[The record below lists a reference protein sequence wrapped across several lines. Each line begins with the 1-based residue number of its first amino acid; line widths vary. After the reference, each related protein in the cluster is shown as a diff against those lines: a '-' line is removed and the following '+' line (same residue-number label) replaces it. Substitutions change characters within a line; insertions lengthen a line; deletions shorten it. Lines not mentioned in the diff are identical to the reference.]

1 MPVRLLIIII
11 LAATCWPA
19 VARAWYPRLDRD
31 MILDPGNPAPV
42 VGSNRPYLP
51 APGETLIELARRAGT
66 GYQAMTRANPG
77 IDPWLPPAGRELVLP
92 YSFILPASTG
102 EGITI
107 NLAELRLYYVWHEN
121 GHSRV
126 RAYPVGIGR
135 EGWDTPLG
143 NFTVVSR
150 VKNPSWSAPASIRE
164 KSPGTP
170 AMIPPGPNNPLG
182 GFWLGLSVPGYGI
195 HGTTKPLG
203 VGRRVSHGCI
213 RLYPEDIKD
222 LFHRVSLD
230 TPVWIIY
237 QPVKVGLRDNR
248 LYIEVHHSQT
258 IREDDL
264 LKEAMRHISAL
275 DWEEPLDLA
284 ALHKAIWEQRGVPIP
299 ISLPENPAPGPD

>member
-1 MPVRLLIIII
+1 MSVRLLILMI
-11 LAATCWPA
+11 LAVTWWPA
-19 VARAWYPRLDRD
+19 AARGWHPRLERD
-31 MILDPGNPAPV
+31 MILVPGNPAPV

-51 APGETLIELARRAGT
+51 ARGETLIELARRSGT
-66 GYQAMTRANPG
+66 GYRAMMRANPG
-77 IDPWLPPAGRELVLP
+77 IDPWLPPTGREIILP
-92 YSFILPASTG
+92 YSFILPASAT

-107 NLAELRLYYVWHEN
+107 NLAELRLYYVWQEN
-121 GHSRV
+121 GQTRV
-126 RAYPVGIGR
+126 RVYPVGIGR

-143 NFTVVSR
+143 NFTIVSR

-182 GFWLGLSVPGYGI
+182 EFWLGLSIPGYGI
-195 HGTTKPLG
+195 HGTTKPYG

-248 LYIEVHHSQT
+248 LYIEVHPSQT

-264 LKEAMRHISAL
+264 LKEAMRQVSAL
-275 DWEEPLDLA
+275 DWQDPLDLA
-284 ALHKAIWEQRGVPIP
+284 ALHNAIWEQRGVPIP
-299 ISLPENPAPGPD
+299 ISLPENPALSPD

>member
-19 VARAWYPRLDRD
+19 GAGAWHPRLDRD
-31 MILDPGNPAPV
+31 TILDPGNPAPV

-51 APGETLIELARRAGT
+51 APGETLIELARRSGT
-66 GYQAMTRANPG
+66 GYRALTQANPG
-77 IDPWLPPAGRELVLP
+77 IDPWLPPAGREIILP

-107 NLAELRLYYVWHEN
+107 NLAELRLYYLWQEN
-121 GHSRV
+121 GKTRV

-143 NFTVVSR
+143 NFTIVSR

-164 KSPGTP
+164 KSPGLP
-170 AMIPPGPNNPLG
+170 PFIPPGPNNPLG
-182 GFWLGLSVPGYGI
+182 GYWMGLSVPGYGI
-195 HGTTKPLG
+195 HGTTKPYG

-222 LFHRVSLD
+222 LFHRASLA

-237 QPVKVGLRDNR
+237 QPVKVGLRGSR
-248 LYIEVHHSQT
+248 LYVEIHASET
-258 IREDDL
+258 MREDAM
-264 LKEAMRHISAL
+264 LKEALRQASKLNWQGH
-275 DWEEPLDLA
+275 LDLA
-284 ALHKAIWEQRGVPIP
+284 ALRKSVREKRGVPAP
-299 ISLPENPAPGPD
+299 ISFP

>member
-1 MPVRLLIIII
+1 MPVRLLILII
-11 LAATCWPA
+11 LAIVWWPA
-19 VARAWYPRLDRD
+19 AARAWYPRLDRD

-51 APGETLIELARRAGT
+51 APGETLIELARRSGT

-77 IDPWLPPAGRELVLP
+77 IDPWLPPAGREIVLP
-92 YSFILPASTG
+92 YSFILPASTD

-121 GHSRV
+121 GQSRV

-164 KSPGTP
+164 NSPGTP

-182 GFWLGLSVPGYGI
+182 EFWLGLSVPGYGI
-195 HGTTKPLG
+195 HGTSKPLG

-264 LKEAMRHISAL
+264 LKEAMRHISTL
-275 DWEEPLDLA
+275 DWQEPLDLA

>member
-1 MPVRLLIIII
+1 MPVRLLILII
-11 LAATCWPA
+11 LAVTWWPA
-19 VARAWYPRLDRD
+19 AARAWYPRLERD
-31 MILDPGNPAPV
+31 TILDPGNPAPV

-51 APGETLIELARRAGT
+51 APGETLLELARRSGT
-66 GYQAMTRANPG
+66 GYCALTRANPG
-77 IDPWLPPAGRELVLP
+77 IDPWLPPAGREIVLP
-92 YSFILPASTG
+92 YSFILPASAG

-107 NLAELRLYYVWHEN
+107 NLAELRLYYLWQEN
-121 GHSRV
+121 GQVRV

-143 NFTVVSR
+143 NFTIVSR
-150 VKNPSWSAPASIRE
+150 VKNPSWSAPASIRV
-164 KSPGTP
+164 KSPGIP
-170 AMIPPGPNNPLG
+170 ALVPPGPNNPLG
-182 GFWLGLSVPGYGI
+182 GFWLGLSAPGYGI
-195 HGTTKPLG
+195 HGTTKPYG

-248 LYIEVHHSQT
+248 LFIEVHPSGT
-258 IREDDL
+258 IREDGL
-264 LKEAMRHISAL
+264 LKEALRQVSAL
-275 DWEEPLDLA
+275 NWQGGLDLE

-299 ISLPENPAPGPD
+299 ISLP

>member
-19 VARAWYPRLDRD
+19 AAQAWHPRLDRD
-31 MILDPGNPAPV
+31 TILEPGNPAPV

-51 APGETLIELARRAGT
+51 AHGETLIELARRSGT
-66 GYQAMTRANPG
+66 GYRALTRANPG
-77 IDPWLPPAGRELVLP
+77 IDPWLPHAGREIVLP
-92 YSFILPASTG
+92 YSFILPKSAS

-107 NLAELRLYYVWHEN
+107 NLAELRLYYLWQEN
-121 GHSRV
+121 GQTRV

-143 NFTVVSR
+143 NFTIVSR

-164 KSPGTP
+164 DSPGTP
-170 AMIPPGPNNPLG
+170 VLIPPGPNNPLG
-182 GFWLGLSVPGYGI
+182 GYWLGLSVPGYGI
-195 HGTTKPLG
+195 HGTTKPYG

-230 TPVWIIY
+230 TPVWVIY
-237 QPVKVGLRDNR
+237 QPVKVGLRDSR
-248 LYIEVHHSQT
+248 LYIEVHSSET
-258 IREDDL
+258 MREDAL
-264 LKEAMRHISAL
+264 LKEALRQVSTL
-275 DWEEPLDLA
+275 DWQGHLDLA
-284 ALHKAIWEQRGVPIP
+284 GLHKAVREKRGVPTP
-299 ISLPENPAPGPD
+299 VSFP